1 MVANGR
7 RPTHKPKLIRD
18 GGAPG
23 VGLRAN
29 PQARVAVP
37 LRRLA
42 HLQACRSHCRAMQL
56 SHWRDDDDDDQ
67 PWIRW
72 VFAQD

>member
-37 LRRLA
+37 LRLA
-42 HLQACRSHCRAMQL
+42 HL
-56 SHWRDDDDDDQ
+56 
-67 PWIRW
+67 
-72 VFAQD
+72 